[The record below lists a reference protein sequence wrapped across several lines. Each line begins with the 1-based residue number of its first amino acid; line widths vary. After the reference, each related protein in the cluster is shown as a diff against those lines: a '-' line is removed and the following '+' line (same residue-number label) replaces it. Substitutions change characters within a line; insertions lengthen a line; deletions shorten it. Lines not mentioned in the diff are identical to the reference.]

1 MMLKEVIVVEGRDD
15 LYAVKRAVDA
25 DVIVTNGF
33 KLNRDTI
40 ALIQMAQKKR
50 GVIVLTDP
58 DYAGEMIRRRISS
71 LVKGVKHAFIP
82 KGEAIL
88 NDDVGV
94 ENASPESI
102 IKALEKARAERI
114 ERDDLFTMEDMIDA
128 NLVGGERASKRRA
141 KLGAILG
148 IGYANA
154 GQFLK
159 RLNSYDIS
167 RQEFIEAL
175 KNLDEG

>member
-1 MMLKEVIVVEGRDD
+1 MLKEVIVVEGRDD

-25 DVIVTNGF
+25 DVIVTDGF
-33 KLNRDTI
+33 RLKSETI
-40 ALIQMAQKKR
+40 DLIRMAQRKR

-58 DYAGEMIRRRISS
+58 DHAGEAIRRKISS

-82 KGEAIL
+82 RDEATL
-88 NDDVGV
+88 YDDVGV

-102 IKALEKARAERI
+102 VRALEKARVERI
-114 ERDDLFTMEDMIDA
+114 DREDVFTMEDMINA
-128 NLVGGERASKRRA
+128 KLVGNQKASIRRA

-159 RLNSYDIS
+159 RLNTYNIS
-167 RQEFIEAL
+167 REEFMKAL
-175 KNLDEG
+175 ESIQ